1 MERDLYH
8 LRRQA
13 ERARQWACWT
23 PDSCH
28 RARIEAAAYEY
39 EQMAAEAEQRDDPG
53 ASGGNG
59 KDVFS
64 RVS

>member
-1 MERDLYH
+1 MERDIDH

-13 ERARQWACWT
+13 ERARQWARWT
-23 PDSCH
+23 PDPCD